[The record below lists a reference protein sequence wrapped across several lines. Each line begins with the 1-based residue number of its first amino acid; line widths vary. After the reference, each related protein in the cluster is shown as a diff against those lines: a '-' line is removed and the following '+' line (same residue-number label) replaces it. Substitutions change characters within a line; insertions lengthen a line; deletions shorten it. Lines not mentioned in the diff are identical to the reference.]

1 MGPIVQGKG
10 TNTWGMGNK
19 QEGLE
24 TLGCLQGVTV
34 SSAGDTSVGLLGQE
48 DPGGSGQAQG

>member
-10 TNTWGMGNK
+10 TNTWGMGNQ

-48 DPGGSGQAQG
+48 DPGGSG